1 MKVHCRVNLIVKI
14 ENPSSNLPEIC
25 SYISSFFTLPLGPD
39 KDLFLVGVDMA
50 EMIFDY
56 L

>member
-1 MKVHCRVNLIVKI
+1 LQ
-14 ENPSSNLPEIC
+14 L
-25 SYISSFFTLPLGPD
+25 YFFFFPLPLGPD
-39 KDLFLVGVDMA
+39 KDLILVGVAMA